1 MQEGT
6 VGRLGY
12 LSARVPVNTGTMARG
27 RSGAVTGVRVDGVT
41 GRSKNVCVSVLESYR
56 ESVLELG
63 VVTGMIVIFT
73 GRASKWSYTA
83 CNDSD
88 GNLYGE
94 SLKAVLWLSESLS
107 IRISYRDSG
116 ISYTLD
122 V

>member
-1 MQEGT
+1 M
-6 VGRLGY
+6 
-12 LSARVPVNTGTMARG
+12 
-27 RSGAVTGVRVDGVT
+27 
-41 GRSKNVCVSVLESYR
+41 LESYR

-73 GRASKWSYTA
+73 GGASEWSYTA

-94 SLKAVLWLSESLS
+94 SVKSVPVAFWCVSAEN
-107 IRISYRDSG
+107 IS
-116 ISYTLD
+116 